1 MRRSASIHESMRNLI
16 GNSAGTAAI
25 AVSPL
30 VKMDIYD

>member
-1 MRRSASIHESMRNLI
+1 MGRSASIHESVRSVV
-16 GNSAGTAAI
+16 GKPAGTAAI